1 MGFMGRRNRTSRMTL
16 PRRVYGGSTLN
27 YPSRRSYHVR
37 PSVCS
42 AVPCTRRTVADC
54 VTSALRRDPISLSG
68 GTDLENQ
75 FTRFCSLPRSQC
87 SSFSSNFTYLIECA
101 RAAGHGE

>member
-42 AVPCTRRTVADC
+42 AVPWTRRTVADC
-54 VTSALRRDPISLSG
+54 G
-68 GTDLENQ
+68 GLCQVGPE
-75 FTRFCSLPRSQC
+75 
-87 SSFSSNFTYLIECA
+87 A
-101 RAAGHGE
+101 RPNLVVGGD